1 MFRQSVRQAMK
12 GVTTNLEQ
20 VQGSSADKGALQKLS
35 ASIGGVVQQLA
46 EVVNK
51 LLKTACLVCKV
62 CAEWSGKLPC
72 CGCCDCSLHESF
84 YT

>member
-51 LLKTACLVCKV
+51 LHQV
-62 CAEWSGKLPC
+62 
-72 CGCCDCSLHESF
+72 
-84 YT
+84 